1 MTMAQLI
8 AACNAA
14 QPGSAHEPTNHTAA
28 LKAVDKATAT
38 AKVAYTPKAHKG
50 DNRRDY
56 KAARREKHTT
66 W

>member
-14 QPGSAHEPTNHTAA
+14 QPGSAHEPTKHTAA
-28 LKAVDKATAT
+28 IKAASKATAT
-38 AKVAYTPKAHKG
+38 AKSAYTPKVHKG
-50 DNRRDY
+50 DNRREY
-56 KAARREKHTT
+56 KAARREKHS